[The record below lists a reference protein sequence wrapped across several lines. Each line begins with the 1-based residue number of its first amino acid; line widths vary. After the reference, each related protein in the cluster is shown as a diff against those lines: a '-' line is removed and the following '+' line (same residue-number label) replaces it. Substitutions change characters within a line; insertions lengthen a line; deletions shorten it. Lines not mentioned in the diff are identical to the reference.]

1 MSLIGMI
8 NEDDDNHTISSST
21 NSDDDMDPS
30 YCHAHRTCSRYAACN
45 RNKHQNSSIDSDH
58 LISLSN
64 NSKPTKGKIRSV
76 ANEPGHR
83 EKYNGNNWRR
93 ICSNPDC
100 VIYLNG
106 GIYYE
111 KWLCRKHYLLS
122 TSMDTSTESDNLIT
136 KHRETFQKLTTRKSN
151 KKIK

>member
-1 MSLIGMI
+1 MSLVGMI
-8 NEDDDNHTISSST
+8 TEDDDNHTISSLT
-21 NSDDDMDPS
+21 NSDDDMDQS
-30 YCHAHRTCSRYAACN
+30 NYHAHRSCSRYASCN
-45 RNKHQNSSIDSDH
+45 RNKHQNSSIDSDN

-64 NSKPTKGKIRSV
+64 NSKLLKGKIRSV
-76 ANEPGHR
+76 TNEPGHR
-83 EKYNGNNWRR
+83 QKYDGNKWRR

-106 GIYYE
+106 GVYYE

-122 TSMDTSTESDNLIT
+122 ISMDTSTQSDNLIT
-136 KHRETFQKLTTRKSN
+136 KHTEKSQKLRTRKSN